1 MTDFTDTL
9 RPLYNGTAALQA
21 ERDRSCIHL
30 DRLAHHLL
38 GRHGFLERQQKV
50 LAVLTKEKLFNK
62 DQTLN
67 LSRPERYHLG
77 LARAKAIQRL
87 MRREGWDHEDYKMA
101 EYLTDETSPY
111 YLHMTMFA
119 TTVREQG
126 SEEQQRHWMPKILNY
141 DIIGCYAQTE
151 LGHGS
156 NVRGLET
163 TAKWDPVK
171 KEFEI
176 HSPTLTASKWWNGS
190 MGRTAT
196 HAIVVA
202 QLLLPKL
209 CTSSDKSKESNPNRR
224 DFDYVAHGPQTFIL
238 QIPDQKTHQAL
249 PGIAVG
255 DIGPKYGYAS
265 MDNGYMLFD
274 HFRVPKSAMLSRYA
288 DVSDDTGALVRSGHP
303 AVVYGSLTFVRGQ
316 IIMQA
321 RLVLA
326 RAVTV
331 AVRYCAIRRQFKDRD
346 SSSPLDEEMQV
357 LDYPTVQ
364 IRILP
369 LLATTFALHYTGE
382 YMYELYQKSRQ
393 TIDKGD
399 FGPLAE
405 LHSASSGLK
414 SLCTTLAADGI
425 ETCRRAMG
433 GHGFGGG
440 SGLVGLNADYLSK
453 PTVEGDNWMIT
464 QQVAAHL
471 IKKMGDAVKDPDA
484 APKGPTD
491 ELFRFF
497 LENRTRRIPQTVVKE
512 GVVDDQSIVDVFKWR
527 AADVSYRVY
536 QARVVEK
543 QPWTRLMMQLHNL
556 SRAYSEQILVS
567 NFYNGLSSVSP
578 PDNRAVLRTCFQ
590 LYALYTLDQYASSFT
605 MAGAVSSES
614 VYELQ
619 DAILDLMAELRPH
632 AVKLVDAWS
641 IPDWLLNS
649 ALGRYDGK
657 VCEALFD
664 MAHRKNP
671 LNLVTFNPDWR
682 SDEIVLGSGDGGR
695 HVLAKL

>member
-1 MTDFTDTL
+1 MGA
-9 RPLYNGTAALQA
+9 N
-21 ERDRSCIHL
+21 
-30 DRLAHHLL
+30 
-38 GRHGFLERQQKV
+38 
-50 LAVLTKEKLFNK
+50 LT
-62 DQTLN
+62 
-67 LSRPERYHLG
+67 P
-77 LARAKAIQRL
+77 
-87 MRREGWDHEDYKMA
+87 
-101 EYLTDETSPY
+101 PV
-111 YLHMTMFA
+111 
-119 TTVREQG
+119 TTVREQA
-126 SEEQQRHWMPKILNY
+126 SEEQQTYWMPKILNY

-163 TAKWDPVK
+163 TAKWDSSTG
-171 KEFEI
+171 EFEI
-176 HSPTLTASKWWNGS
+176 HSPYLTASKWWNGS

-196 HAIVVA
+196 HAVRHCVLPLGTKFQLIMPQIVVA
-202 QLLLPKL
+202 QLLLP
-209 CTSSDKSKESNPNRR
+209 TRDNPNA
-224 DFDYVAHGPQTFIL
+224 YTSHGPQTFLL
-238 QIPDQKTHQAL
+238 QIRDAKTHQPL

-274 HFRVPKSAMLSRYA
+274 HHRVPKSAMLSRYA
-288 DVSDDTGALVRSGHP
+288 EVSDEVGTFTRRGHP

-316 IIMQA
+316 IIMHA

-331 AVRYCAIRRQFKDRD
+331 AVRYCSIRRQFADRD
-346 SSSPLDEEMQV
+346 VKSRDAPEMKV

-382 YMYELYQKSRQ
+382 YFYKLYHESRS
-393 TIDKGD
+393 TIERGD

-440 SGLVGLNADYLSK
+440 SGLIGLNSDYLSK

-464 QQVAAHL
+464 QQVAAYL
-471 IKKMGDAVKDPDA
+471 IKKMQHCVENPDTPSKD
-484 APKGPTD
+484 PTD
-491 ELFRFF
+491 ELFIHY
-497 LENRTRRIPQTVVKE
+497 LQNKDHRIPESYTNSAS
-512 GVVDDQSIVDVFKWR
+512 GSIDDSSIVSIFQWR
-527 AADVSYRVY
+527 AAALSYTAYEQRIV
-536 QARVVEK
+536 QGRG
-543 QPWTRLMMQLHNL
+543 WNRMMIQLHAL
-556 SRAYSEQILVS
+556 SRAYSEQILVT
-567 NFYNGLSSVSP
+567 NFHNALLSSAEHALSGP
-578 PDNRAVLRTCFQ
+578 TPEVLRLCFRLFALHSMEQAATSFVLTTSVPHTCFS
-590 LYALYTLDQYASSFT
+590 LLPD
-605 MAGAVSSES
+605 S
-614 VYELQ
+614 V
-619 DAILDLMAELRPH
+619 LDLMAQIRPH

-641 IPDWLLNS
+641 IPDYLLDS

-657 VCEALFD
+657 VYEELFD
-664 MAHRKNP
+664 MAHRRNP
-671 LNLVTFNPDWR
+671 LNKVTFNPDYR
-682 SDEIVLGSGDGGR
+682 SEEIVLGSGDGGK